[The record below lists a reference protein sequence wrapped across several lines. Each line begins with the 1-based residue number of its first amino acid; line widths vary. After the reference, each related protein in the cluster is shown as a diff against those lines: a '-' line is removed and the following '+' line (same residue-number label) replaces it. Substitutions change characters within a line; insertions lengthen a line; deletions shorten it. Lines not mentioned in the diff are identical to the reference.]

1 MVRAAGFAQG
11 DLPKTKLDKL
21 DALLRQSSTSPQDAA
36 LLAEMLSLPNDDR
49 HSKLELAP
57 QQRRRKT
64 LEALT
69 AQLESLSRSKPALVI
84 FEDLQWIDPT
94 SLEALD
100 MTVDRIKALPAL
112 LIATY
117 RPEADERWL
126 GRPNVT
132 ALTLNRLG
140 ERETAAIIDRV
151 AGDRPLPASVRADI
165 IERTDGI
172 PLFAEEMTKAALE
185 AGRWGGY
192 SASGGSYSVTVY
204 CRPGKPTRIADGAA

>member
-1 MVRAAGFAQG
+1 
-11 DLPKTKLDKL
+11 
-21 DALLRQSSTSPQDAA
+21 
-36 LLAEMLSLPNDDR
+36 MLSLPNDDR

-69 AQLESLSRSKPALVI
+69 AQLELLSRSKPALVI

-117 RPEADERWL
+117 RPEADGRWL

-165 IERTDGI
+165 IERTDDI

-185 AGRWGGY
+185 AGDGE
-192 SASGGSYSVTVY
+192 A
-204 CRPGKPTRIADGAA
+204 TRRAVAAIPSPSIAVPAQAYTHR